1 MTIMH
6 NSEPILLD
14 IDLHLFDGA
23 AGGAAGAAA
32 GGEAAAAQES
42 ASALPKAEVKRPGSS
57 RRARAGEY
65 DNVVFGKQEPAI
77 SAVESDV
84 TPDAGENKGEGNA
97 NKSGVSTTSDTKE
110 AKRAEFRKL
119 IEGEYKEE
127 YTAEFNNYFNRRFK
141 ESKSMEASLG
151 AQKPIMDMLMQR
163 YQIADGDP
171 AKLLKALEQDD
182 AYWEEAADKAGLSVE
197 QYKAMQKLEREN
209 AELRAL
215 RQRQAAEQQRI
226 EGQQRAQQ
234 QLDRWYAEGE
244 KLKELYPGFD
254 FRAET
259 ANKAFTDL
267 LKSGIGVQQAYEVI
281 HMDEIKA
288 NAAKA
293 AAQSAGQQMVAKIQ
307 SRASRPQENGTSS
320 SSAVITK
327 SDVHSLSKKDRAE
340 AVRRAQRGDI
350 IKF

>member
-1 MTIMH
+1 MH
-6 NSEPILLD
+6 NSRPTLLD

-23 AGGAAGAAA
+23 AGGAAGSAA
-32 GGEAAAAQES
+32 GGEAAAAQEG
-42 ASALPKAEVKRPGSS
+42 ASALPKAEIKRPGSS
-57 RRARAGEY
+57 RRAKTGEY
-65 DNVVFGKQEPAI
+65 DNVVFGKQEPAN
-77 SAVESDV
+77 SEAVKSV
-84 TPDAGENKGEGNA
+84 TPDAGESGEGNA
-97 NKSGVSTTSDTKE
+97 NKSGVSTTSDTRE

-119 IEGEYKEE
+119 IEGEYKDE

-141 ESKSMEASLG
+141 ESKSMEASLS

-163 YQIADGDP
+163 YQIADADP

-182 AYWEEAADKAGLSVE
+182 AYWEEAADKAGLSIE

-209 AELRAL
+209 AELRAM
-215 RQRQAAEQQRI
+215 RQRQAAEQQRV

-234 QLDRWYAEGE
+234 QLDKWYAEGE
-244 KLKELYPGFD
+244 ALKELYPGFD

-267 LKSGIGVQQAYEVI
+267 LKSGISVQQAYEVI

-288 NAAKA
+288 NAARA
-293 AAQSAGQQMVAKIQ
+293 AAQNAGQQMVAKIQ